1 MADRPQSQSNRDA
14 TDDVPS
20 ARPDRFGDQTRNTV
34 EQVRQAAKD
43 VASRGARLAGEA
55 KDKALDA
62 AEGGRDQLAD
72 RLDDFAGAVE
82 RSGKA
87 LEGQQ
92 DWLAG
97 LVERGAE
104 ELGGLASTVRSNDL
118 RGLLGRLEDMA
129 RRQPVLF
136 VGAAMAAGFA
146 SARLGKA
153 ALAMDSEQDDGRK

>member
-1 MADRPQSQSNRDA
+1 MADRSQSQSNRDA
-14 TDDVPS
+14 TGNAPS
-20 ARPDRFGDQTRNTV
+20 ARLDRSRDQTWNTV

-43 VASRGARLAGEA
+43 VASRGVRLAGEA
-55 KDKALDA
+55 KDKALDV

-82 RSGKA
+82 RSGMA

-118 RGLLGRLEDMA
+118 RGLLGKLEGMA

-136 VGAAMAAGFA
+136 AGAAMAAGFA

-153 ALAMDSEQDDGRK
+153 ALTADREQGDGRN